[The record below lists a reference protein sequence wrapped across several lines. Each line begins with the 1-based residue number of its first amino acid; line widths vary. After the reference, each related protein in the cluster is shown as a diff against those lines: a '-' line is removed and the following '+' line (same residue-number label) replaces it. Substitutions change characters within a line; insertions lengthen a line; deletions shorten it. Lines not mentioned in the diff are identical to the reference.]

1 MNSALHGFRKFAYS
15 RQAIEDMKK
24 TLLIAATILIVS
36 QLQAQTKQQNQQ
48 NVQQNRTAQSR
59 LTETSALDWPVA
71 PSYIYPEIGE
81 KRHQLDYI
89 FVDISDWEKYCAGD
103 KYETN
108 VEIPAKVTYYTKD
121 NELVFSQTCGI
132 RLSGIF
138 IRKLPQKSIAVE
150 FSGKRFG
157 SEKTFYDMFPTRDYD
172 RIRGF
177 VIRAHGNPMGLTF
190 FKDGMMNESLDEWTD
205 LEYSAYRPIVIYV
218 NGQYHGLYNL
228 REKKNK
234 DFLRNLY
241 SLPKGDIEVFD
252 VNGGEP
258 DGEQPDYREILQ
270 YVRDNDMS
278 KSVHYKW
285 VSDRLE
291 IDNFIDY
298 NIAHS
303 FYCNTDW
310 PKANVKVWRPK
321 GGKYR
326 FLFFDCDRGFI
337 KGNVNFNTI
346 DHISGIDQ
354 WQLRRNDDKYDERL
368 AKSSILMTKL
378 CDNKEF
384 TQKFAIRYQDLL
396 NTCFTSDRLV
406 DYIDMCRARI
416 ESEVPDHITYWKDI
430 KNEATYQFTETVE
443 QWERHIADC
452 HEFVQKRP
460 AWERRFLSKKW
471 NLGDEIKIPFM
482 NPDTTAGYAKINTVV
497 IKDEFM
503 RGIYFSNLDVK
514 LQAIPN
520 RGYEFDHWEGY
531 ESSDTIIVVS
541 PDKLT
546 KGIKPHF
553 RPIEK

>member
-1 MNSALHGFRKFAYS
+1 MN
-15 RQAIEDMKK
+15 
-24 TLLIAATILIVS
+24 
-36 QLQAQTKQQNQQ
+36 AQTDAQIKQ
-48 NVQQNRTAQSR
+48 NVAQNKKVQSR
-59 LTETSALDWPVA
+59 LTEVSAKEWPAA

-89 FVDISDWEKYCAGD
+89 HMDISDWEKYCAGD

-108 VEIPAKVTYYTKD
+108 IEIPARCTYYTKD

-138 IRKLPQKSIAVE
+138 IRELPQKSIAVE

-157 SEKTFYDMFPTRDYD
+157 SEKTFYNMFPTRDYD
-172 RIRGF
+172 RVRGF

-190 FKDGMMNESLDEWTD
+190 FKDAMINESLDEWTD
-205 LEYSAYRPIVIYV
+205 LEYSAYRPVILYV

-234 DFLRNLY
+234 DFLRNLHGLGK
-241 SLPKGDIEVFD
+241 SEIEVFD

-258 DGEQPDYREILQ
+258 TGEQPDYREIIQ

-278 KSVHYKW
+278 KAVHYKW

-303 FYCNTDW
+303 FYANTDW

-337 KGNVNFNTI
+337 KGNVNFNI
-346 DHISGIDQ
+346 MGHISGVDQ
-354 WQLRRNDDKYDERL
+354 WQLRRKDDKYDERL

-378 CDNKEF
+378 CDNNEF
-384 TQKFAIRYQDLL
+384 TKKFAIRYQDLL
-396 NTCFTSDRLV
+396 NTCFTTERL
-406 DYIDMCRARI
+406 DACIAKSRALI
-416 ESEVPDHITYWKDI
+416 EPDTPDHIGYWKDI
-430 KNEATYQFTETVE
+430 KNEATYQFTETMA
-443 QWERHIADC
+443 QWEGHIGDC
-452 HEFVQKRP
+452 YEFVQKRP
-460 AWERRFLSKKW
+460 AWERRFLALEYD
-471 NLGDEIKIPFM
+471 LGEEIKVPYT
-482 NPDTTAGYAKINTVV
+482 NPDTSAGYTKINTVV
-497 IKDEFM
+497 IKDAFM
-503 RGIYFSNLDVK
+503 RGVYFENLTMT

-531 ESSDTIIVVS
+531 NSKDTVIVVS
-541 PDKLT
+541 PAKLL

-553 RPIEK
+553 RAIED